1 MILSYI
7 IDAFLVLT
15 AAAMLLGG
23 NYGTTRQLAFAPLL
37 VAALDA
43 AFAGV
48 ITYGVT
54 PVLSVLL
61 TLLQLTVLVGSALAL
76 YQDRV
81 RARNKQER
89 RRRRREILRTQAAFE
104 QAREKAD
111 AKHVY
116 ACA

>member
-7 IDAFLVLT
+7 IDALL
-15 AAAMLLGG
+15 AAVAVAMLFKGC
-23 NYGTTRQLAFAPLL
+23 YGVTRQLAFAPLL
-37 VAALDA
+37 VAMLDA
-43 AFAGV
+43 SFANV
-48 ITYGVT
+48 ISYGTT

-61 TLLQLTVLVGSALAL
+61 TLLQLTVLFGSAFTL

-81 RARNKQER
+81 RARNKAER
-89 RRRRREILRTQAAFE
+89 RRRRRDILRTQAAFE

-111 AKHVY
+111 AKRGY